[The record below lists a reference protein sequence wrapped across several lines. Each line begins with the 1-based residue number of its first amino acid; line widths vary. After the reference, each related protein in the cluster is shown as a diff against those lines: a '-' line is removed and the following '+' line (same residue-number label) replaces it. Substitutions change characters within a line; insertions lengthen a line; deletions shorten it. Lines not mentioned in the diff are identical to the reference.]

1 MPYTE
6 KIIIQYVNLK
16 GHCAEK
22 TRTQQKLTDQELSRG
37 DCNTQGLWV
46 IEDTIFTFFK
56 KEKRK

>member
-46 IEDTIFTFFK
+46 IDTIFTFFK